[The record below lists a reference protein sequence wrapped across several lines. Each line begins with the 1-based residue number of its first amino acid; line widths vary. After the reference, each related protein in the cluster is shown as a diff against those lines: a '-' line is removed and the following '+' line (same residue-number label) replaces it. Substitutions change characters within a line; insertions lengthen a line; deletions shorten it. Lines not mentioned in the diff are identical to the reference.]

1 MWDRIFLTSLV
12 VFFIG
17 LLAVLAG
24 EIVITGSSSFT
35 LIVVG
40 GSVAGLAGLIWSV
53 SALALIFTTDFSA

>member
-17 LLAVLAG
+17 LLAALAG
-24 EIVITGSSSFT
+24 EIVNPGSSSFT
-35 LIVVG
+35 LVVVG

-53 SALALIFTTDFSA
+53 SALALIFTMDFSS

>member
-17 LLAVLAG
+17 LMAVLAG

-35 LIVVG
+35 LVVVG
-40 GSVAGLAGLIWSV
+40 GSVAGLAGLSWSV
-53 SALALIFTTDFSA
+53 SALVLIFTTDFSA

>member
-17 LLAVLAG
+17 LMAVLAG
-24 EIVITGSSSFT
+24 EVVITGSTSFT
-35 LIVVG
+35 LVVVG

-53 SALALIFTTDFSA
+53 AALVLIFTTDFSS

>member
-40 GSVAGLAGLIWSV
+40 CSVAGLAGLIWSV
-53 SALALIFTTDFSA
+53 SALVLIFTTDFSA

>member
-40 GSVAGLAGLIWSV
+40 GSVAGFAGLIWSV
-53 SALALIFTTDFSA
+53 SALVLIFTTDFSA

>member
-17 LLAVLAG
+17 LMAVLAG
-24 EIVITGSSSFT
+24 EVVITGSSSFT
-35 LIVVG
+35 LVVVG

-53 SALALIFTTDFSA
+53 AALVLIFTTDFSS

>member
-35 LIVVG
+35 LVVVG

-53 SALALIFTTDFSA
+53 SALVLIFTTDFSA

>member
-35 LIVVG
+35 LVVVG

-53 SALALIFTTDFSA
+53 SGLVLIFTTDFSA

>member
-53 SALALIFTTDFSA
+53 SALVLIFTTDFSA

>member
-17 LLAVLAG
+17 LLLALAG

-40 GSVAGLAGLIWSV
+40 GSVAGFAGLIWSV
-53 SALALIFTTDFSA
+53 SALVLIFTTDFSA

>member
-35 LIVVG
+35 LVVVG

-53 SALALIFTTDFSA
+53 SALVLIFTTDFST